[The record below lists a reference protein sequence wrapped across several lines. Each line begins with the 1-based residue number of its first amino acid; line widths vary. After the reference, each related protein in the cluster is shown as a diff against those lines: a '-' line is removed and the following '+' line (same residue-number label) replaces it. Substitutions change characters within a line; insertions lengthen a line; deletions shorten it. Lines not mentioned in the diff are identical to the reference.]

1 MVSREELDK
10 GDIFYN
16 TTPSNIG
23 QRDYTK
29 STEMKRR
36 HVIEKRD
43 NCLKRVHELEV
54 KLHITQRWE
63 PGSTQWKAAA
73 AKVTLREYR
82 RAVDKLKSLVV
93 SRLFELSKMN
103 MSQTCKFG

>member
-73 AKVTLREYR
+73 AKLHFASTEGPLTSLKVWLYR
-82 RAVDKLKSLVV
+82 GFS
-93 SRLFELSKMN
+93 N
-103 MSQTCKFG
+103 SQR